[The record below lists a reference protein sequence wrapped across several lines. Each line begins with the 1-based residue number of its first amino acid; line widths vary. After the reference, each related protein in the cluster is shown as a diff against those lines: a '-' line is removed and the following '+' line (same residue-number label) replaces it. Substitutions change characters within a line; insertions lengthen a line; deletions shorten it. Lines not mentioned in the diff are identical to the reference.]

1 MKPKAETKAVRMAFH
16 KFNHWV
22 WIPFSIYAV
31 GWSLF
36 KSYATLD
43 RVTDDTFAIA
53 AVRMVY
59 SGVLLALYLVAFIGF
74 FASKADGYKANM
86 ACLILQP
93 VMSIVGL
100 FSLKIVIP
108 PDVVLYILIPA
119 IFEITLDMLM
129 IVYYHK
135 RRSLFIPEEVSASTL
150 RKQRRRQ
157 QRRKSMV

>member
-1 MKPKAETKAVRMAFH
+1 MKPKAETKAVRMVFH

-22 WIPFSIYAV
+22 WIPLSIYSV

-43 RVTDDTFAIA
+43 RVTDDTFVIA
-53 AVRMVY
+53 AVRMVCY
-59 SGVLLALYLVAFIGF
+59 GVLLALLLVAFIGF

-86 ACLILQP
+86 AILILQL
-93 VMSIVGL
+93 VAGIVGL
-100 FSLKIVIP
+100 FSRKYVIPGAVLDIVI
-108 PDVVLYILIPA
+108 LTILPLA
-119 IFEITLDMLM
+119 LEVLM
-129 IVYYHK
+129 IVYYYK

-150 RKQRRRQ
+150 RKRRRRQ

>member
-1 MKPKAETKAVRMAFH
+1 MKPKDETKAVRLVFH

-22 WIPFSIYAV
+22 MIPFSLYSV
-31 GWSLF
+31 GSSLF

-43 RVTDDTFAIA
+43 RVSVDTFAIA
-53 AVRMVY
+53 TVNMVY
-59 SGVLLALYLVAFIGF
+59 FGVLLALYLIAFIGF

-100 FSLKIVIP
+100 FSRKYAMPGIELYIVILTILP
-108 PDVVLYILIPA
+108 LALDV
-119 IFEITLDMLM
+119 LM
-129 IVYYHK
+129 IVYYDK

-150 RKQRRRQ
+150 RKRRRRQ